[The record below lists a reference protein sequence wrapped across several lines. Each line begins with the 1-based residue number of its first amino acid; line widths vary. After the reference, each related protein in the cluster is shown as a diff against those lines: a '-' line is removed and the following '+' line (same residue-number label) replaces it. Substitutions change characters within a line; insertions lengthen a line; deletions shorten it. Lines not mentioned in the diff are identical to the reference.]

1 MSHFNW
7 KSFGSLL
14 AVLVLAGCPQTQTP
28 APSTTSMTETKPDDH
43 GHSHGHGPNGGV
55 IFDLG
60 AYHAEFTV
68 DHPAQKVQVLFVDGD
83 GEKAKALPVAA
94 TEFTLNIK
102 ETKTAD
108 GKVVAPMTITLTPSD
123 AVDGKAATFTGSDAG
138 IANVADFAG
147 TVIGEIDG
155 KPSQGEF
162 AE

>member
-1 MSHFNW
+1 MSQFNW

-14 AVLVLAGCPQTQTP
+14 ALLILAGCPQTQT
-28 APSTTSMTETKPDDH
+28 STTEKSSTSTSNPESHETG
-43 GHSHGHGPNGGV
+43 GHSHGSGPNGGV
-55 IFDLG
+55 VFDLG

-68 DHPAQKVQVLFVDGD
+68 DHPAQKVQVLFTDGQ
-83 GEKAKALPVAA
+83 KPIPVTAK
-94 TEFTLNIK
+94 EFTLNIK

-123 AVDGKAATFTGSDAG
+123 AVDGKAAAFTGTDPG
-138 IANVADFAG
+138 IGNVADFAG

-155 KPSQGEF
+155 KPAQGNF